1 MSAKTFLALFAAAT
15 VGGLAAAG
23 HAAPMG
29 ATGGGAGPDRMSVRV
44 AVADLNLDSTAGA
57 RVALRRIHNAA
68 TLICGETT
76 DVRSLA
82 RNALVRACH
91 RTTVDDAVA
100 ASHNSVLAA
109 LNGRSAKAVTLAAAR

>member
-15 VGGLAAAG
+15 LGGLAAAG
-23 HAAPMG
+23 HAAPMAAPG
-29 ATGGGAGPDRMSVRV
+29 SDQVSVKV
-44 AVADLNLDSTAGA
+44 AVADLNLDTTAGA

-100 ASHNSVLAA
+100 GSHNAVLAA
-109 LNGRSAKAVTLAAAR
+109 LNGGSARPAVTLAAAR